1 VKTRNWQLG
10 TGNWELATG
19 NWQLP
24 PFMKELRIALL
35 GQGFMGKAHSNAYVQ
50 AGHFFDLPYRI
61 RRRLLCGRDQTALTA
76 MAERWGWEETATDWR
91 AAIDRDDIDA
101 VDISLP
107 NHLHAPVALAAAQ
120 AGKMILCEKPLA
132 LNLAEAE
139 AMRDAARGVP
149 TMVWFNYRRVPA
161 IAFARQLI
169 DQGRIGTVFHY
180 DAAYRQ
186 QWGADLS
193 RAATWRMDPAL
204 AGSGVADDLLTHLLD
219 TALDLNGP
227 ILEGVA
233 LTRTFAPDRKVDD
246 AFVAIVKFENGSI
259 GTFEAT
265 RFGIGI
271 KNGNAFQIH
280 GANGMLRFNLE
291 RLNHLEFVD
300 ATQPSTEQGPRD
312 LLVTDPKHP
321 IFGNF
326 WRPGH
331 IIGYEHTFIAALAE
345 FLFAVSK
352 NERFRPDFADGVEV
366 QRVLEALQRSARTR
380 EWTAVA
386 RDEVANQ

>member
-1 VKTRNWQLG
+1 
-10 TGNWELATG
+10 
-19 NWQLP
+19 
-24 PFMKELRIALL
+24 MKELRIALL

-61 RRRLLCGRDQTALTA
+61 RRRLLCGRDQASLTA
-76 MAERWGWEETATDWR
+76 MASRWGWEETCTDWR
-91 AAIDRDDIDA
+91 AAIERDDIDA

-107 NHLHAPVALAAAQ
+107 NHLHAPVAIAAAQ

-132 LNLAEAE
+132 MNLAEAE
-139 AMRDAARGVP
+139 AMREAARGVP

-219 TALDLNGP
+219 TALYLNGP
-227 ILEGVA
+227 IEEGIA
-233 LTRTFAPDRKVDD
+233 LTKTFAADRKVDD
-246 AFVAIVKFENGSI
+246 AFVAMVKFENGSV

-271 KNGNAFQIH
+271 KNGKAFQIH

-312 LLVTDPKHP
+312 LLVTDLKHP

-366 QRVLEALQRSARTR
+366 QRVLDALQQSAKSREWIVVAQDARTADGGPR
-380 EWTAVA
+380 TAGH
-386 RDEVANQ
+386 